1 MPEGMPPGEPGMEMM
16 PPPMPMGPTPEQQI
30 AMVKEQILG
39 FLRDDDRISY
49 RIKIASDSMVAID
62 QAQEQQEGAQLMSTA
77 GEFFNQM
84 RSLIEQYPPLL
95 GFSIE
100 LFQNVIKRFKS
111 GKELDGI
118 FTKALNQI
126 GEIAQAKEEAAK
138 QPPPPDPVMQEMQ
151 ARMQIAQME
160 SQARIQAVQI
170 QAQDGHEKNILAAQ
184 EQQMK
189 MQREQLSGNIQMQK
203 AQLDQYV
210 AEQELAL
217 KQQEL
222 QIKANSVQVD
232 MLKVQAMTEGQNMKH
247 EITAEN
253 NRLQGLLKVQELD
266 AKQMQFRL
274 SQQEKLMEERRLQQE
289 QQIEQIRV
297 SMDAAQKFVQQSPI
311 MIQTDKPMVVEKAP
325 TRSKKRKGTIIS
337 DSEGNPVGIDIEEI
351 D

>member
-1 MPEGMPPGEPGMEMM
+1 
-16 PPPMPMGPTPEQQI
+16 
-30 AMVKEQILG
+30 
-39 FLRDDDRISY
+39 
-49 RIKIASDSMVAID
+49 
-62 QAQEQQEGAQLMSTA
+62 
-77 GEFFNQM
+77 
-84 RSLIEQYPPLL
+84 
-95 GFSIE
+95 
-100 LFQNVIKRFKS
+100 
-111 GKELDGI
+111 
-118 FTKALNQI
+118 
-126 GEIAQAKEEAAK
+126 
-138 QPPPPDPVMQEMQ
+138 
-151 ARMQIAQME
+151 
-160 SQARIQAVQI
+160 
-170 QAQDGHEKNILAAQ
+170 
-184 EQQMK
+184 
-189 MQREQLSGNIQMQK
+189 MQK